1 MPGGKEAG
9 GKASGSKEQQD
20 VKASNAPLKTLFR
33 MVRAS
38 VFTSKSPREGAT
50 DAQIAD
56 ALRTMRATDANIADA
71 LRKLKIV
78 KEKEVRKHSA
88 LKLTILIAP
97 S

>member
-9 GKASGSKEQQD
+9 GKASGSKEQD
-20 VKASNAPLKTLFR
+20 VTASNAPLKTLFR
-33 MVRAS
+33 MVRDGFIS
-38 VFTSKSPREGAT
+38 SKCPMEGAT

-78 KEKEVRKHSA
+78 KEKEVRNQVNLSRGYM
-88 LKLTILIAP
+88 
-97 S
+97 